1 MTMRRNFCVNWIVTA
16 AFLLLGI
23 ALRFVPGVRF
33 SSMLCFALAGLSLVW
48 MGLGIWAK
56 RGKAGRWC
64 RRIFAAG
71 CCAVLVL
78 LGTLE
83 ANVILTAR
91 RDMSMIPA
99 DAVIILGAGVN
110 GTTPS
115 LTLRTRLEAA
125 LDYLEEHPDV
135 PAVLSG
141 GQGPGEA
148 ITEAR
153 CMADWLTAR
162 GMSPERLLLE
172 ENSTSTAENFAYSK
186 SCLEAAGIDPD
197 TARIAFITNDFHV
210 YRAGYLA
217 SQAGYEQTFGLP
229 AKLPWRY
236 LEVNYYLRESFALV
250 KTLIFD

>member
-1 MTMRRNFCVNWIVTA
+1 M
-16 AFLLLGI
+16 LLGI

-33 SSMLCFALAGLSLVW
+33 SSMLCFALVGLSLAW
-48 MGLGIWAK
+48 MGLGVWAK
-56 RGKAGRWC
+56 RARAGRWC

-83 ANVILTAR
+83 ANVIMTAR
-91 RDMSMIPA
+91 RDMSIIPA

-125 LDYLEEHPDV
+125 LDYLEEHPDIPV
-135 PAVLSG
+135 VLSG
-141 GQGPGEA
+141 GQGSGEA
-148 ITEAR
+148 VTEAR

-162 GMSPERLLLE
+162 GVEPQRLIPEE
-172 ENSTSTAENFAYSK
+172 CSTSTAENFAFSK
-186 SCLEAAGIDPD
+186 ASLEEAGIDPE
-197 TARIAFITNDFHV
+197 TARIAFVTNDFHM
-210 YRAGYLA
+210 YRAGHLA
-217 SQAGYEQTFGLP
+217 AQAGYEQVFGIP

>member
-1 MTMRRNFCVNWIVTA
+1 MRKNFCVNWIVTA
-16 AFLLLGI
+16 TFLLLGI

-125 LDYLEEHPDV
+125 LDYLEAHPDV
-135 PAVLSG
+135 PVVLSG

-148 ITEAR
+148 VTEAR

-162 GMSPERLLLE
+162 GVEPERLLLE
-172 ENSTSTAENFAYSK
+172 EDSTSTAENFAYSK
-186 SCLEAAGIDPD
+186 VCLEAAGIDPD

-217 SQAGYEQTFGLP
+217 SQAGYEQTFGIP
-229 AKLPWRY
+229 AELPWRY